1 MVKKIRTLRE
11 KNGKI
16 MKKKLEELT
25 EKELMIEQIRISS
38 NMNKNIRTITTLM
51 ILIVI
56 FSIIGTIMTLI

>member
-1 MVKKIRTLRE
+1 
-11 KNGKI
+11 

-25 EKELMIEQIRISS
+25 EKELMIEQIKISS
-38 NMNKNIRTITTLM
+38 NMNKNIRTLTTLM